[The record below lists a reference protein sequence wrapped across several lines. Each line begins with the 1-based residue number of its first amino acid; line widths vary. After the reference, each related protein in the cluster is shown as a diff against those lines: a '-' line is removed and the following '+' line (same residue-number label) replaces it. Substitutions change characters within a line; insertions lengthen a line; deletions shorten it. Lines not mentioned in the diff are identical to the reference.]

1 MSTGVGG
8 QVAKKRMLHGF
19 EMGCDGRNSSDGSVG
34 SAGSIV
40 AQPDSAAN

>member
-19 EMGCDGRNSSDGSVG
+19 EIGCDSRSSSDS
-34 SAGSIV
+34 SAGGAASIV

>member
-19 EMGCDGRNSSDGSVG
+19 EMGCDGSVG